1 MKTILFLL
9 LYSMMGAVVAE
20 QPPLDQSKFKDMNV
34 DKEFLPLLGAMTVQM
49 DTGGAK
55 VFKRKDGS
63 LWIVSIGVTE
73 VRPVASGE
81 LMRRRTV
88 AMAKAQAGAVAELNG
103 AKVTATS
110 VMEDKTVVRV
120 ENGKETAESEETLS
134 EKVTTEARGMIRGMP
149 VIGTWTDKDQTLYF
163 LAIGKR
169 IR

>member
-1 MKTILFLL
+1 
-9 LYSMMGAVVAE
+9 
-20 QPPLDQSKFKDMNV
+20 
-34 DKEFLPLLGAMTVQM
+34 
-49 DTGGAK
+49 
-55 VFKRKDGS
+55 
-63 LWIVSIGVTE
+63 
-73 VRPVASGE
+73 
-81 LMRRRTV
+81 
-88 AMAKAQAGAVAELNG
+88 MAKAQAGAVAELNG